1 MHFFAWLFGKQERS
15 VAAPAPAPQK
25 KQEPAAP
32 GGESKPTAPVAEKP
46 APPRPPAQP
55 PEVENLARWRAS
67 GQARAWVEARRGQW
81 DHAAWLGLL
90 GELQRSSFWPMRPE
104 AIGAVLEEHKRE
116 WQQRK

>member
-32 GGESKPTAPVAEKP
+32 GGESKPAAPVAEKP
-46 APPRPPAQP
+46 APRPAAQP

-116 WQQRK
+116 WQQHK